1 MAFLERFFSPDNV
14 HSVILVVGLVYLIK
28 TERRLARLEAVCRL
42 MCPFD
47 LDGRRKEKEDDGD

>member
-28 TERRLARLEAVCRL
+28 TERRLARLEAVCKL
-42 MCPFD
+42 MCPFKD
-47 LDGRRKEKEDDGD
+47 YGAPKGKDEDGN